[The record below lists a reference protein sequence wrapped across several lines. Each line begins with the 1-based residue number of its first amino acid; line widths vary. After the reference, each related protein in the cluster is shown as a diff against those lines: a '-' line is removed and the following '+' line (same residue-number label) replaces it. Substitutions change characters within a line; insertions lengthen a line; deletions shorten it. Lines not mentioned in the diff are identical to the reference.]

1 MRVSDKNIG
10 RLSLYRFLLDTL
22 SNEGITEVYSHE
34 LATAANCSAA
44 QVRRDLMAVKYP
56 GSPAHGYAV
65 DKLVEGIDNFLNP
78 PEGVQVCLV
87 GVGNLGRA
95 MLDYFT
101 SRRPKLHIIAAFD
114 CNAALF
120 NRVIQG
126 VRCYPMTRLGEIIHE
141 KNIKV
146 GIITVPTDA
155 AQEVAELLIEAGVAG
170 LLNFAPIRLK
180 TPTHTFV
187 ENIELTMS
195 LEKVAYFSN
204 VHKTKHEAR
213 KP

>member
-1 MRVSDKNIG
+1 
-10 RLSLYRFLLDTL
+10 
-22 SNEGITEVYSHE
+22 
-34 LATAANCSAA
+34 
-44 QVRRDLMAVKYP
+44 
-56 GSPAHGYAV
+56 
-65 DKLVEGIDNFLNP
+65 
-78 PEGVQVCLV
+78 
-87 GVGNLGRA
+87 
-95 MLDYFT
+95 
-101 SRRPKLHIIAAFD
+101 
-114 CNAALF
+114 
-120 NRVIQG
+120 
-126 VRCYPMTRLGEIIHE
+126 MTRLGEIIHE

>member
-1 MRVSDKNIG
+1 MRISDKNIG
-10 RLSLYRFLLDTL
+10 RLSLYRYLLDTL
-22 SNEGITEVYSHE
+22 NNEGITTVYSHE

-44 QVRRDLMAVKYP
+44 QVRRDLMAINYS
-56 GSPAHGYAV
+56 GSPAHGYV
-65 DKLVEGIDNFLNP
+65 VEKLVESIDNFLNP
-78 PEGVQVCLV
+78 PEGVQVSLV

-114 CNAALF
+114 CNASLF
-120 NRVIQG
+120 DRVIQG
-126 VRCYPMTRLGEIIHE
+126 VRCYPMTRLREIIHE
-141 KNIKV
+141 KNITV

-155 AQEVAELLIEAGVAG
+155 AQDVAEQLIDAGVTG
-170 LLNFAPIRLK
+170 LLNFAPLRLK
-180 TPTHTFV
+180 TPAHIFV

-195 LEKVAYFSN
+195 LEKVVYFSN